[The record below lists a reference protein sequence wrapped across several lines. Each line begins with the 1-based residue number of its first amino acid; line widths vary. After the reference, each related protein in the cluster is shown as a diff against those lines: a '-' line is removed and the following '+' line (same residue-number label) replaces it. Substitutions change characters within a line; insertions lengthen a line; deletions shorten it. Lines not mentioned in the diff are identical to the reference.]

1 MPTARPAPICSPWG
15 SRPAR
20 RRNCS
25 NETAPET
32 IAALHQ
38 DFVDAG
44 ADIILTNSFGG
55 TRHRLKLHH
64 AQDRV
69 FALNKKAAEIARGV
83 ADKAGRKV
91 IVAGSV
97 GPTGELLVPLGAMTY
112 DEAVEAFAEQ
122 IEGLK
127 AGGAEVA
134 WIETMS
140 APDEIRAA
148 AEAAIRVGLPYTYTG
163 SFDTAG
169 RTMMGLLPKDIHG
182 VVDGLAERPL
192 GVGANCGVG
201 ASDILASLLDMTEA
215 RPDATVIVKGNCGI
229 PEFRGAEIHY
239 SGTPEL
245 MADYVR
251 LAVDG
256 GAKIVGG
263 CCGTSFAHLAAMRK
277 ALDVAHE
284 GGAPD
289 RRDDRRA
296 HRPDAQQ
303 AGDGQHR
310 RNQRS
315 APRAPAQ
322 PGLNAPALSALHLQ
336 VFELAPRLER
346 AQKSRRRTMP
356 SPAASPTH
364 GHLPSLER
372 SQATASCPHCH
383 YRFPASSAEA
393 RRTRERNSALY
404 PNGSEPRAAVA
415 ISMILS

>member
-1 MPTARPAPICSPWG
+1 MTNPIEALIAEKGVLLADGATGTNLFAMGLQAGEAPELL
-15 SRPAR
+15 
-20 RRNCS
+20 ND
-25 NETAPET
+25 TAPDIIRE
-32 IAALHQ
+32 LHQ
-38 DFVDAG
+38 RFVDAG

-69 FALNKKAAEIARGV
+69 VELNRKAAEIARSV

-97 GPTGELLVPLGAMTY
+97 GPTGELLQPLGALTY
-112 DEAVEAFAEQ
+112 EDAVAAFAEQ

-140 APDEIRAA
+140 APEEIRAA

-182 VVDGLAERPL
+182 VADGLAEQPL

-201 ASDILASLLDMTEA
+201 ASDILASLLDMSAA
-215 RPDATVIVKGNCGI
+215 RPEATIIIKGNCGI
-229 PEFRGAEIHY
+229 PEFRGSEIHY

-256 GAKIVGG
+256 GARIVGG
-263 CCGTSFAHLAAMRK
+263 CCGTTFGHLAAMRQ
-277 ALDVAHE
+277 ALDAHTRS
-284 GGAPD
+284 G
-289 RRDDRRA
+289 
-296 HRPDAQQ
+296 RPTVETIVQRIGPMRNKLAAAND
-303 AGDGQHR
+303 GDGAR
-310 RNQRS
+310 R
-315 APRAPAQ
+315 
-322 PGLNAPALSALHLQ
+322 
-336 VFELAPRLER
+336 E
-346 AQKSRRRTMP
+346 RRR
-356 SPAASPTH
+356 
-364 GHLPSLER
+364 G
-372 SQATASCPHCH
+372 
-383 YRFPASSAEA
+383 
-393 RRTRERNSALY
+393 
-404 PNGSEPRAAVA
+404 RA
-415 ISMILS
+415 

>member
-1 MPTARPAPICSPWG
+1 MKANPMTTTNPIDALLAEKGVLLADGATGTNLFAMGLEAGEAPELL
-15 SRPAR
+15 
-20 RRNCS
+20 
-25 NETAPET
+25 NETAPDT
-32 IAALHQ
+32 ITSLHQ
-38 DFVDAG
+38 NFVDAG

-69 FALNKKAAEIARGV
+69 HALNKRAAELARAV
-83 ADKAGRKV
+83 ADKADRKV

-112 DEAVEAFAEQ
+112 DEAVDAFAEQ

-127 AGGAEVA
+127 EGGAEVA

-182 VVDGLAERPL
+182 VTDGLSQAPL

-215 RPDATVIVKGNCGI
+215 KPEATVIVKGNCGI
-229 PEFRGAEIHY
+229 PEFRGTEIHY

-256 GAKIVGG
+256 GAKIIGG
-263 CCGTSFAHLAAMRK
+263 CCGTSFQHLAAMRK
-277 ALDVAHE
+277 ALDAHTKADRPTVAAIVE
-284 GGAPD
+284 RIGPM
-289 RRDDRRA
+289 
-296 HRPDAQQ
+296 
-303 AGDGQHR
+303 
-310 RNQRS
+310 RNK
-315 APRAPAQ
+315 
-322 PGLNAPALSALHLQ
+322 
-336 VFELAPRLER
+336 V
-346 AQKSRRRTMP
+346 
-356 SPAASPTH
+356 
-364 GHLPSLER
+364 
-372 SQATASCPHCH
+372 ATENTAETS
-383 YRFPASSAEA
+383 EA
-393 RRTRERNSALY
+393 RRERRRS
-404 PNGSEPRAAVA
+404 RA
-415 ISMILS
+415 

>member
-1 MPTARPAPICSPWG
+1 MTNPIDALLAEKGVLLADGATGTNLFAMGLEAGEAPELL
-15 SRPAR
+15 
-20 RRNCS
+20 
-25 NETAPET
+25 NETAPDT
-32 IAALHQ
+32 ITSLHQ
-38 DFVDAG
+38 NFVDAG

-69 FALNKKAAEIARGV
+69 HALNQRAAEIARAV

-182 VVDGLAERPL
+182 VTDGLSQAPL

-215 RPDATVIVKGNCGI
+215 KPEATVIVKGNCGI

-251 LAVDG
+251 LAVDA

-277 ALDVAHE
+277 ALDAHTRS
-284 GGAPD
+284 D
-289 RRDDRRA
+289 RPSVEKIVERIG
-296 HRPDAQQ
+296 PM
-303 AGDGQHR
+303 
-310 RNQRS
+310 RN
-315 APRAPAQ
+315 
-322 PGLNAPALSALHLQ
+322 
-336 VFELAPRLER
+336 
-346 AQKSRRRTMP
+346 K
-356 SPAASPTH
+356 
-364 GHLPSLER
+364 
-372 SQATASCPHCH
+372 QATVNTVETS
-383 YRFPASSAEA
+383 EA
-393 RRTRERNSALY
+393 RRERRRS
-404 PNGSEPRAAVA
+404 RA
-415 ISMILS
+415 

>member
-1 MPTARPAPICSPWG
+1 MKANPMTTTNPIDALLAEKGVLLADGATGTNLFAMGLEAGEAPELL
-15 SRPAR
+15 
-20 RRNCS
+20 
-25 NETAPET
+25 NETAPDT
-32 IAALHQ
+32 ITSLHQ
-38 DFVDAG
+38 NFVDAG

-69 FALNKKAAEIARGV
+69 HALNKRAAEIARAV

-112 DEAVEAFAEQ
+112 DEAVDAFAEQ

-127 AGGAEVA
+127 EGGAEVA

-182 VVDGLAERPL
+182 VVDGLSQAPL

-215 RPDATVIVKGNCGI
+215 KPEATVIVKGNCGI
-229 PEFRGAEIHY
+229 PEFRGTEIHY

-256 GAKIVGG
+256 GAKIIGG
-263 CCGTSFAHLAAMRK
+263 CCGTSFQHLAAMRK
-277 ALDVAHE
+277 ALDVHTRA
-284 GGAPD
+284 D
-289 RRDDRRA
+289 RPTVAAIVERIG
-296 HRPDAQQ
+296 PM
-303 AGDGQHR
+303 
-310 RNQRS
+310 RNK
-315 APRAPAQ
+315 
-322 PGLNAPALSALHLQ
+322 
-336 VFELAPRLER
+336 V
-346 AQKSRRRTMP
+346 
-356 SPAASPTH
+356 
-364 GHLPSLER
+364 
-372 SQATASCPHCH
+372 ATENTAETS
-383 YRFPASSAEA
+383 EA
-393 RRTRERNSALY
+393 RRERRRS
-404 PNGSEPRAAVA
+404 RA
-415 ISMILS
+415 